1 MATATKAA
9 AAAAREPLAAANIP
23 YAWHLTPDILQTH
36 SGDYLCVLRLSGAA
50 FECAD
55 DAALNNRHD
64 RLNRIALGLAD
75 PRITLWQHIVRR
87 SENQYPEGD
96 FAPGFAADLN
106 AKYAAYVGGEAL
118 MANELYLTV
127 VYRPQTAVAGRA
139 LARLLT
145 ACDAKAIAA
154 ERNEHIANL
163 GTVIDTLVAALGF
176 YEAER
181 LSVYER
187 NGVLFSAPAE
197 LFGYLANGR
206 WERIALA
213 AVPLSQLIPT
223 TRLFFGHD
231 TIEVRG
237 AADRIYSAMLG
248 IHGYPAQTSP
258 LYLSELLSVPCELV
272 VTQSFAFERQ
282 AAALHKLGTTGN
294 VLVNSGDEAHSQIDE
309 LPDAADDL
317 VSRRVAMGAHHYN
330 VQVKGATVRE
340 LAHNVALVRTILTDA
355 GIVSAREDLANE
367 AAYWAQLPGNF
378 KFRPRLSM
386 INSRNVCG
394 FMPLHNF
401 PLGRRDGN
409 HWGAALTM
417 LITAAGTPHYLSLHA
432 SDPQAANGGRKKD
445 VAHTL
450 LLGPNGSGK
459 TVIVM
464 FLLCMLQ
471 KFGVT
476 SVLFSKDRD
485 TEITVRALGGVFY
498 PIRLE
503 VPTGWNPFSLDAGEA
518 GEAGT
523 VALLRRLV
531 RKLVSRPL
539 MTASGIEVDSTPL
552 TIGEEKDVDGA
563 IAAVLRL
570 APEQRRLGRVLD
582 YLPKGEASVYERLS
596 KWCYARE
603 AGRPDG
609 VNAWVFDNPGVDPL
623 AATLGQARTT
633 GFDITEFLD
642 DAELRAPINMYLL
655 HLTRRLV
662 DGRRIAVFVSEFWKA
677 LGDAQFAAAIKDML
691 KTLRKKNG
699 FTVLDSQSPSDALT
713 HPISRTLI
721 EQVATMFLLPN
732 PGADCSEYMAGLG
745 LSTREAN
752 LLKTD
757 LPEGS
762 GMFLLKQSSHSVV
775 LELPLAGF
783 DNELAV
789 LSARTNN
796 IALMD
801 RLIAQHGATPDQW
814 LPHFYRERTGA

>member
-1 MATATKAA
+1 MATASKASAA
-9 AAAAREPLAAANIP
+9 ASREPLAAGNIP
-23 YAWHLTPDILQTH
+23 YAWHLTRDILQTH
-36 SGDYLCVLRLSGAA
+36 AGDYLCVLRLSGAA

-55 DAALNNRHD
+55 DSAINSRHD
-64 RLNRIALGLAD
+64 RLNRILLSLAD
-75 PRITLWQHIVRR
+75 PRITLWQHVVRR
-87 SENQYPEGD
+87 VENQYPDGE
-96 FAPGFAADLN
+96 FASGFAADLN
-106 AKYAAYVGGEAL
+106 AKYAAHVSDEAL

-127 VYRPQTAVAGRA
+127 IYRPQTAVAGRA
-139 LARLLT
+139 LARLLSGRDRKT
-145 ACDAKAIAA
+145 IAD
-154 ERNEHIANL
+154 ERNEHVADL
-163 GTVIDTLVAALGF
+163 GAIIDGLVAALSF

-181 LSVYER
+181 LSVYRR
-187 NGVLFSAPAE
+187 NEMLCSAPAE
-197 LFGYLANGR
+197 LFGYLVNGR
-206 WERIALA
+206 WERIVLA
-213 AVPLSQLIPT
+213 VVPLNRLIPT
-223 TRLFFGHD
+223 VRLFFGND

-237 AADRIYSAMLG
+237 PVESSYSAMLG
-248 IHGYPAQTSP
+248 IHGYPAVTSP
-258 LYLSELLSVPCELV
+258 LYLSELLSVSCEVV
-272 VTQSFAFERQ
+272 VTQSFTFERQ

-294 VLVNSGDEAHSQIDE
+294 VLLNAGDEAHSQIEE
-309 LPDAADDL
+309 LPNAADDL
-317 VSRRVAMGAHHYN
+317 VSRRVAMGGHHYT
-330 VQVKGATVRE
+330 VQVKGATLRE

-386 INSRNVCG
+386 INTRNVCG

-401 PLGRRDGN
+401 PMGRRDGN
-409 HWGAALTM
+409 HWGPALTM

-432 SDPQAANGGRKKD
+432 SDPQTPNGGGKKD
-445 VAHTL
+445 VAHAL

-459 TVIVM
+459 TVLVM

-503 VPTGWNPFSLDAGEA
+503 EPTGWNPFSLDAGEA
-518 GEAGT
+518 GDAGT
-523 VALLRRLV
+523 IALLRRLV

-539 MTASGIEVDSTPL
+539 MTASGSEVDSTPL
-552 TIGEEKDVDGA
+552 TISEEKDIDSA

-570 APEQRRLGRVLD
+570 DPDRRRLGRVLD
-582 YLPKGEASVYERLS
+582 YLPKGEGSVYERLS

-609 VNAWVFDNPGVDPL
+609 VNAWVFDNPGIDPL
-623 AATLGQARTT
+623 ASTLGQARTT

-642 DAELRAPINMYLL
+642 DAELRTPINMYLL

-662 DGRRIAVFVSEFWKA
+662 DGRRLAVFMSEFWKA
-677 LGDAQFAAAIKDML
+677 LGDQQFAAAIKDML
-691 KTLRKKNG
+691 KTLRKQNG

-721 EQVATMFLLPN
+721 EQVATMFLFPN
-732 PGADCSEYMAGLG
+732 PGADCSEYMTGLG

-752 LLKTD
+752 LIKTD

-762 GMFLLKQSSHSVV
+762 GMFLLKQGRHSVV

-783 DNELAV
+783 DDELAV

-801 RLIAQHGATPDQW
+801 RLIAKYGAAPEQW
-814 LPHFYRERTGA
+814 LPHFYRERKVS